1 MGINYGLVTSLGSAK
16 NGAGG
21 EYFEPGH
28 NFKVVVENCEWLTA
42 RDKREYVIINTQILE
57 SDCEKQGEG
66 RKPAYMINMSIDP
79 GEGNLNGFLRIALT
93 QLAKADEEVLDPKD
107 DDYWGEQLDCSE
119 IGKDD
124 DGQPI
129 YGGGRAILDAVLGE
143 NNVLAGVE
151 LYLYTKP
158 ILTKEKK
165 PFTIHEWSLEPT
177 AQALAS

>member
-21 EYFEPGH
+21 EYFQPGH
-28 NFKVVVENCEWLTA
+28 NFKVVIESCEWLTA

-57 SDCEKQGEG
+57 SDCEAQGEG
-66 RKPAYMINMSIDP
+66 RKPAYMMNMSIDA
-79 GEGNLNGFLRIALT
+79 GEGNLNGFLRYGLT
-93 QLAKADEEVLDPKD
+93 KLAEMSDDEVLDVKD
-107 DDYWGEQLDCSE
+107 DKYWAEQLDCSE
-119 IGKDD
+119 KDD
-124 DGQPI
+124 GTF
-129 YGGGRAILDAVLGE
+129 GGGRAILEAVLGE

-151 LYLYTKP
+151 LFLYTKP

-177 AQALAS
+177 SQAISS